1 MRIGIDASSLPATVT
16 GAGKYVCGLIKALA
30 QLDDQNEYLL
40 FVKAGTQEFL
50 GALPDNFTFVH
61 LPNFSRP
68 SRLLWQ
74 HLMAGSDGR
83 RCRVDIWHG
92 LHYSLPCFPGAMR
105 QVSTFHDVAFFLH
118 PQLYPPIKRLYFQQ
132 AIRRAWQAAEAIIA
146 ISQSTADDVRRLFK
160 AEKHFEENKL
170 HVVPSGVDAK
180 FFSTVS
186 VEQIARVR
194 ARYALNAPYI
204 FFLGTLEKRKNLPL
218 LIAAFRRLRDRGRG
232 DLLLVLAGLP
242 DNGRPE
248 VEKALARENG
258 KDAVRCLGYV
268 AEADILP
275 LYQGAEL
282 FALPSLHEGF
292 GFPLLE
298 AMASGVPVLA
308 AGNSAMRELAAN
320 PDMLC
325 SGDAAVWATKMER
338 MLFDKTLRQ
347 KLIAAGRQ
355 RALEFSWQQTARA
368 TRQVYESV
376 YAPSRNGFM
385 TNVVFRSTPHNG
397 VAHHHQMLLAPAG
410 KNAAAIR
417 EAVLKTLA
425 YADLFDYPLRLE
437 EIHDGL
443 FACDASLNEVDAALS
458 DCERRGVIEQN
469 NHLYFIRGRD
479 QIVAARGQRRQQS
492 RRLLEKNAWLL
503 RLMINFPFVR
513 SLSLS
518 GAMAFENCHKADDI
532 DVFIIAAPRRLW
544 TVFVSLVLVL
554 KLLGKRKT
562 ICLNCLL
569 DLDHLRLDESDFFV
583 AHQIAFLRPL
593 SGFEHLTRFHAANA
607 WIYGH
612 LPQRR
617 RENAGSPVKLQRFAE
632 RRRAK
637 ALAEKIFSGRIFDY
651 LERLLFAAYRRRI
664 RRKTTHLNLNEEA
677 VVAAPGQIKL
687 FTNNHRHRIKE
698 ALYHRLHEMM
708 RGDSWF
714 EEVEESHV
722 VC

>member
-1 MRIGIDASSLPATVT
+1 VRIGIDASSMPTTVA
-16 GAGKYVCGLIKALA
+16 GAGKYICGLIKALA
-30 QLDDQNEYLL
+30 QIDDQNEYAL
-40 FVKAGTQEFL
+40 FVKDGTKNFF
-50 GALPDNFTFVH
+50 GALPDNFRFVH

-92 LHYSLPCFPGAMR
+92 LHYSLPCFPGAIR

-146 ISQSTADDVRRLFK
+146 VSQSTADDVRRLFK
-160 AEKHFEENKL
+160 AEKKFEENKL
-170 HVVPSGVDAK
+170 HVVPSGVAAK

-186 VEQIARVR
+186 AEQIERVR

-204 FFLGTLEKRKNLPL
+204 LFLGTLEKRKNLPL
-218 LIAAFRRLRDRGRG
+218 LITAFRRLRDRGHR

-248 VEKALARENG
+248 VEKALARENV

-308 AGNSAMRELAAN
+308 AGNSAMRELAADQ
-320 PDMLC
+320 DMLC
-325 SGDAAVWATKMER
+325 SGDAEAWAAKMEQ
-338 MLFDKTLRQ
+338 MLLDTALRQ

-355 RALEFSWQQTARA
+355 RALEFSWQRTAWA
-368 TRQVYESV
+368 TRQVYETVHATSQ
-376 YAPSRNGFM
+376 SSLM
-385 TNVVFRSTPHNG
+385 INVEHKPTPRNG
-397 VAHHHQMLLAPAG
+397 VAHHHQKLFAPAG
-410 KNAAAIR
+410 KNGAAIR

-425 YADLFDYPLRLE
+425 YADLFDYPLRAE

-443 FACDASLNEVDAALS
+443 FACDASLTEVDAALS
-458 DCERRGVIEQN
+458 ECKRRGVIEQN
-469 NHLYFIRGRD
+469 NHLYFIRGRG
-479 QIVAARGQRRQQS
+479 QIVAAREQRRQQS
-492 RRLLEKNAWLL
+492 RLLLQKNAWLL
-503 RLMINFPFVR
+503 RLIINFPFVR

-518 GAMAFENCHKADDI
+518 GAMAFENCQKADDI

-544 TVFVSLVLVL
+544 TVFVSLVLLL
-554 KLLGKRKT
+554 KLLGKRQT

-593 SGFEHLTRFHAANA
+593 SGFEHFNNFQAANA
-607 WIYGH
+607 WIYSH

-617 RENAGSPVKLQRFAE
+617 SEKPVKSQHFAE

-637 ALAEKIFSGRIFDY
+637 TLAENFFSARIFDY
-651 LERLLFAAYRRRI
+651 VERLLFAAYRRRI

-687 FTNNHRHRIKE
+687 FTNNHRHHIKE
-698 ALYHRLHEMM
+698 ALSHRLHEMM

-722 VC
+722 VF